1 MTQLDLTYHAA
12 PTTSGPRPRQAVEVP
27 AGPRDY
33 TAEWSAYAAGDGA
46 EVAAE
51 IEREALALAAAGA
64 RRISVAA
71 IFERRRASGV
81 GLNQSW
87 RAACADWLCDR
98 HVALADLIE
107 RRKRRAT

>member
-12 PTTSGPRPRQAVEVP
+12 PTTSGPRPRQAVEAP

-33 TAEWSAYAAGDGA
+33 TAEWSAYAAGEGA

-64 RRISVAA
+64 RLSVAA
-71 IFERRRASGV
+71 IFERLRASGV

-87 RAACADWLCDR
+87 RAACADWLCER

-107 RRKRRAT
+107 RRKRMAP

>member
-12 PTTSGPRPRQAVEVP
+12 PTTSGPRPRHAVDAP
-27 AGPRDY
+27 AGRRDY
-33 TAEWSAYAAGDGA
+33 AAEWTAYAAGEGA
-46 EVAAE
+46 TVAAE
-51 IEREALALAAAGA
+51 IEQEARALAAAGA

-87 RAACADWLCDR
+87 RAACADWLCER
-98 HVALADLIE
+98 APTLADLIE
-107 RRKRRAT
+107 RRKRRAP

>member
-12 PTTSGPRPRQAVEVP
+12 PTTSGPRPRQAVEAP

-33 TAEWSAYAAGDGA
+33 TAEWSAYAAGEGA

-64 RRISVAA
+64 RLSVAA
-71 IFERRRASGV
+71 IFERLRASGV

-98 HVALADLIE
+98 HAALADLIE
-107 RRKRRAT
+107 RRKRRAP

>member
-1 MTQLDLTYHAA
+1 MTQLDITFAAA
-12 PTTSGPRPRQAVEVP
+12 PTTSGPRPRRAVEAP

-33 TAEWSAYAAGDGA
+33 TAEWSAYSAGEGA
-46 EVAAE
+46 EIAAE

-107 RRKRRAT
+107 RRKRRAP

>member
-12 PTTSGPRPRQAVEVP
+12 PTTSGPRPRQAVEAP

-33 TAEWSAYAAGDGA
+33 AAEWIAYAAGEGA

-64 RRISVAA
+64 RLSVAA
-71 IFERRRASGV
+71 IFERLRASGV

-87 RAACADWLCDR
+87 RAACADWLCER
-98 HVALADLIE
+98 HAALVDLIE
-107 RRKRRAT
+107 RRKRRAP